1 MQKNLLERKC
11 NDIDYNKILNR
22 EIYIDKILSF
32 LKNFDENKRDLLI
45 QRGLYLYGEPGI
57 GKTKLICNL
66 LKEKLGDMDFSL
78 TVKCD

>member
-1 MQKNLLERKC
+1 MQAIKIHKTS

-22 EIYIDKILSF
+22 DIYSEKILSF
-32 LKNFDENKRDLLI
+32 LKTFDENKGNLLI

-66 LKEKLGDMDFSL
+66 LK
-78 TVKCD
+78 